1 MQEMSQGKSS
11 YQVPFFRL
19 LIPFVLGIITAL
31 VSPVNKIP
39 PDILSIS
46 TVVLLATS
54 LLVLVIPLK
63 WRYRWVVGINIYL
76 FLLTT
81 GIVITYNFTQESRII
96 AGIEKKAIVRLIDL
110 PEKRTSS
117 IRGQAIVMSIF
128 ENETWVPVNEKTIL
142 YFKNDDSLVQNLDYG
157 SILAVN
163 VIFDEPPEAQN
174 PCQFNY
180 KEYLKTKQIHR
191 VAFVKSENWIHV
203 EKRTNPIFSVS
214 FYLRN
219 KLVKLFEESGIYGQN
234 LAVLSALTMGYK
246 NLLDDETRR
255 IFSASGAM
263 HILAVSGLHVG
274 VLFFI
279 VSSILFFLDRT
290 KKGKKIKAIILIL
303 FLWFFAIFTGLSPSV
318 LRASLMFSLVILG
331 TAVNRKTNI
340 YNTLSASAF
349 VLLCFNPML
358 IKEIGFQLSYLAVTS
373 IVFFYPHI
381 YKLIYVRNKWLDKVW
396 SLIAVSI
403 AAQAGTFP
411 LGLYY
416 FHQFPNYFLLTN
428 LFAIPLA
435 SIILYLVVLFLFFSF
450 IPATTKIIGFLID
463 QTLSLL
469 NYLVGFTESL
479 PYSITSELSINNYQV
494 ILLLGSIV
502 TLILFFEKRRFA
514 FLAMFL
520 GCLLLHFSIQSFKK
534 INQLNEQE
542 VVVFNIPGVTT
553 IGFTHEGNVTFA
565 VTDTTLSNPL
575 EVYSFQIRGYVNSK
589 GLNVNSKTHHLTA
602 TISTTKNTEHTADK
616 ENWGFYTSVNSAG
629 SVIDFMG
636 KIIFIPDGE
645 MLSNAIASKKL
656 EVDLMIIT
664 SNFGKSSD
672 KLFNLVSPKLVVID
686 SSVPPWELEKM
697 LQILDEKG
705 IEHHSVQQKGAFT
718 LKRIDFFSKC

>member
-1 MQEMSQGKSS
+1 
-11 YQVPFFRL
+11 L

-128 ENETWVPVNEKTIL
+128 ENETWVPVKEKTIL

>member
-1 MQEMSQGKSS
+1 
-11 YQVPFFRL
+11 L

-128 ENETWVPVNEKTIL
+128 ENETWVPVKEKTIL

-636 KIIFIPDGE
+636 KIIFIPDGK

>member
-565 VTDTTLSNPL
+565 VTDTTLSNLL

-636 KIIFIPDGE
+636 KIIFIPDGK

>member
-1 MQEMSQGKSS
+1 MSQGKSS

-565 VTDTTLSNPL
+565 VTDTTLSNLL

-636 KIIFIPDGE
+636 KIIFIPDGK

>member
-1 MQEMSQGKSS
+1 
-11 YQVPFFRL
+11 L

>member
-636 KIIFIPDGE
+636 KIIFIPDGK

>member
-1 MQEMSQGKSS
+1 
-11 YQVPFFRL
+11 L

-636 KIIFIPDGE
+636 KIIFIPDGK

>member
-1 MQEMSQGKSS
+1 
-11 YQVPFFRL
+11 L

-565 VTDTTLSNPL
+565 VTDTTLSNLL

-636 KIIFIPDGE
+636 KIIFIPDGK

>member
-1 MQEMSQGKSS
+1 MSQGKSS

-128 ENETWVPVNEKTIL
+128 ENETWVPVKEKTIL